1 MGMDQDCNAD
11 LSLGLGIRDGTITG
25 EMYVSQRNVSGPPL
39 QLHLFPSAPDSD
51 RDSLPWEK
59 TSPSI
64 EAIGVGGEGSAG
76 EAKVLI
82 HPVAVTWRSD
92 ANKFPASYFYN
103 EDAGAIN
110 VSLSNSSTVDSNAG
124 NTGNGYTE
132 IKRKRGYGEE
142 LENERVWSTVL
153 NDVEE
158 LGSSRKKH
166 RLSRDQCALLE
177 ESFKKNRAPE
187 PKQKQELA
195 LQLNLRPGQV
205 EVWFQNRRA
214 RTKVKQIEVD
224 CEVMK
229 RYNEALADEN
239 RKLQMEL
246 EKLKAL
252 KMSSPP
258 LRPSSTL
265 RMCPSCERVSVANN
279 SSDLAMAKSGSIF
292 LGSAFRP

>member
-1 MGMDQDCNAD
+1 MDQGCSAG
-11 LSLGLGIRDGTITG
+11 LSLGLGIGDGTITE
-25 EMYVSQRNVSGPPL
+25 EMYVSQRNVSGPPV
-39 QLHLFPSAPDSD
+39 QLHLFPSAPDSG
-51 RDSLPWEK
+51 RGTLPCEK

-64 EAIGVGGEGSAG
+64 DTMGVGGKGSAA

-82 HPVAVTWRSD
+82 HPVALSWRSD
-92 ANKFPASYFYN
+92 LN
-103 EDAGAIN
+103 EDAGIIN
-110 VSLSNSSTVDSNAG
+110 VSSPNSSTVDTNGTNS
-124 NTGNGYTE
+124 GNGYAE

-142 LENERVWSTVL
+142 LENDRSVWLRVL

-158 LGSSRKKH
+158 DDCSRKKL
-166 RLSRDQCALLE
+166 RLSREQCALLE

-187 PKQKQELA
+187 HKQKQELA
-195 LQLNLRPGQV
+195 LQLNLRPRQV

-214 RTKVKQIEVD
+214 RTKLKQIEMD

-229 RYNEALADEN
+229 RYNEALTDEN
-239 RKLQMEL
+239 RKLHMEL

-258 LRPSSTL
+258 LMPASGLT
-265 RMCPSCERVSVANN
+265 MCPSCERVSAANN
-279 SSDLAMAKSGSIF
+279 SSDLTLGKSRSIF

>member
-1 MGMDQDCNAD
+1 MDQDCSAG
-11 LSLGLGIRDGTITG
+11 LSLGLGIADGTITD

-39 QLHLFPSAPDSD
+39 QLHLFPSTPDSY
-51 RDSLPWEK
+51 RGTLPWEK

-82 HPVAVTWRSD
+82 HPVAVIWRS
-92 ANKFPASYFYN
+92 NGKKFPASYFYN
-103 EDAGAIN
+103 EDARAIN
-110 VSLSNSSTVDSNAG
+110 VSLSNSSTVDSNASK
-124 NTGNGYTE
+124 TE
-132 IKRKRGYGEE
+132 IKQKRGYGEE
-142 LENERVWSTVL
+142 LENDRVWSTVL

-158 LGSSRKKH
+158 LGSSRKKL
-166 RLSRDQCALLE
+166 RLSREQCGLLE

-187 PKQKQELA
+187 SKQKQELA
-195 LQLNLRPGQV
+195 LQLNLRPRQV

-214 RTKVKQIEVD
+214 RKKLKQIKVD

-265 RMCPSCERVSVANN
+265 RMCPSCERVLVVNN

>member
-1 MGMDQDCNAD
+1 MDQDCSAG
-11 LSLGLGIRDGTITG
+11 LSLGLGIGDRTITD

-51 RDSLPWEK
+51 CGTLPWEK

-64 EAIGVGGEGSAG
+64 ETIGIVGEES
-76 EAKVLI
+76 AKVLI

-92 ANKFPASYFYN
+92 ANKFPASCLYN
-103 EDAGAIN
+103 EDAGTIN
-110 VSLSNSSTVDSNAG
+110 VSSSNSSTVDSNPT
-124 NTGNGYTE
+124 NTENGYTE

-142 LENERVWSTVL
+142 LENDRVWSRVL

-158 LGSSRKKH
+158 EGPSRKKI
-166 RLSRDQCALLE
+166 RLSREQCALLE
-177 ESFKKNRAPE
+177 ESFKKNRAPDS
-187 PKQKQELA
+187 KQKQELA
-195 LQLNLRPGQV
+195 LQLNLRARQV

-214 RTKVKQIEVD
+214 RTKLKQIEVD

-229 RYNEALADEN
+229 RYNEALTEEN
-239 RKLQMEL
+239 RKLYMEL

-258 LRPSSTL
+258 LRPVSTL
-265 RMCPSCERVSVANN
+265 RMCPSCERVSVV
-279 SSDLAMAKSGSIF
+279 KEF
-292 LGSAFRP
+292 Q